1 MEQQELNRMFEGL
14 APTPEQER
22 AMLDGL
28 LREERM
34 DRPMKRQMTK
44 IAAAFVLAA
53 AMLLTCAAAAVVT
66 GIDQR
71 FWVYFGLEAEQ
82 EPLLSRS
89 AIPLDISVTN
99 DGWTMEVKQVLADR
113 YSLMMVV
120 DFTAPEGTVLGEQEY
135 ILGPKNMNFSIPGQA
150 PNSHSAQW
158 QMLEDDDPAD
168 NHVSML
174 FTLDLGVE
182 YRYLTG
188 EHIDFSANTFRSY
201 NGWVW
206 EDVVAG
212 DWSFSIDLPVQDSG
226 RSYLKGEVFYL
237 EGEPFTIT
245 SFYLSPISVGY
256 EVEGQFDAIS
266 APGKWGEDA
275 ANMTLKTKGG
285 ESIAISGTKFGELSN
300 ITQKGRIVF
309 KPEQIIDPEDIV
321 SITMYGQ
328 TFDLK

>member
-135 ILGPKNMNFSIPGQA
+135 ILWPKNMNFSIPGQA

-201 NGWVW
+201 K
-206 EDVVAG
+206 
-212 DWSFSIDLPVQDSG
+212 IG
-226 RSYLKGEVFYL
+226 RAHV
-237 EGEPFTIT
+237 
-245 SFYLSPISVGY
+245 
-256 EVEGQFDAIS
+256 
-266 APGKWGEDA
+266 
-275 ANMTLKTKGG
+275 
-285 ESIAISGTKFGELSN
+285 
-300 ITQKGRIVF
+300 
-309 KPEQIIDPEDIV
+309 
-321 SITMYGQ
+321 
-328 TFDLK
+328 